1 MMKMRVAALLITLAT
16 LLCTG
21 PQLAAQQV
29 MPKGFTEDPV
39 KFIEEMKA
47 FFDSYDGKNGRE
59 YIEEFNKLY
68 WLPGKVSPELK
79 TIVYQN
85 SNMMVKKK
93 FRPQPEFYSYL
104 NTIKALVDNNTP
116 QATITAW
123 QACFTRIGGG
133 RLNKPFSDFINLG
146 EGLFLENKF
155 YRSPTAEWKMV
166 GGSWSFDCDTTAMMR
181 FTNVTLIGYAKGD
194 SSVIANTSGTY
205 YVSTNKWVGSG
216 GRVNWKRVGLGEN
229 EVYADLRKYTI
240 NVKQVSYT
248 ADSVMFVNRA
258 YFQDKQLQGKL
269 TEKAVPEGTELK
281 SAFPKFESYSSRYQI
296 KSIYPNVD
304 FEGGF
309 TQLGARFIGSGSKEM
324 PSRLYFKRNGKNF
337 LTVSTT
343 AFSFTKEKVGAT
355 NATIKFS
362 LDNDSIF
369 HPLVDFKYFVDTA
382 KVEIYRSDE
391 GGSQAPFYNSFH
403 KVDMYVQLITWFTK
417 DNQIQIGTLPGS
429 TAALATFP
437 SDNYYRQYQY
447 DRLQGMESI
456 HPLIR
461 IRNFVRDNGGKRV
474 FTTPELSSHWKIQ
487 PENIRPLLVQL
498 SNEGFIFFDPV
509 RDQITYKDK
518 TDFYIAARA
527 GKTDYDNLEF
537 RSNVA
542 SGALNGKLNL
552 LNYDLTLFGVKEVA
566 LSDSQ
571 NVVVFP
577 DKDMIVLKKNRNFS
591 FEGSIMA
598 GRFDY
603 YGRLFTFDY
612 EMFQLN
618 LTNVDSVRIY
628 VDGKERDP
636 RDPRGGFKQEKLRS
650 VIENMNGTLKI
661 DDPGNRSGVKSKNFA
676 QYPIFTSEKPSFVY
690 YDKAS
695 IQKGVYNRDR
705 FYFKIDPFTIDSL
718 DNFTTTGLRFGG
730 VLQTAGIL
738 PEVRDS
744 IGVMPDYSLG
754 FVKQAP
760 PGGYPLY
767 GGKAKFTNTINL
779 SNRGLRGNGEIK
791 YLTSTS
797 ISKDF
802 IFFPDSMNG
811 TAQSFVIDEQKGSGK
826 TEYPPVTSSNDYIH
840 WMPKK
845 DYMMITN
852 KDSLFTVFNGRAQHK
867 GTLTLTPKD
876 LRAKGTLSFSN
887 AEMDSKNML
896 FRHHVVDADTGDFR
910 LKAFEIAGL
919 AFSTVNVNAH
929 IDFDKREG
937 DFKANGKGSIVN
949 FPVNQYMCYMDNFKW
964 YMDKGEIELNGAQQ
978 GQKTAGAD
986 KIDLEGPEFISVHPR
1001 QDSLRFRAPKAKYDL
1016 KSYIIYAKQV
1026 KEVLVADA
1034 RIIPDSGNVTIEK
1047 NAVMRRLENAKIEA
1061 NVVTNYH
1068 KLFNCDI
1075 DVYSRRA
1082 YKATGD
1088 YAYVDELKLE
1098 QIIHF
1103 TKIAPDTSGQTFGE
1117 GVIADSSK
1125 FMLSPAYSFTGNVV
1139 LAASDQFLS
1148 FEGSTQLVHDCAI
1161 GKRRLRFKGEINPT
1175 QIYIPISAEPTDEKG
1190 NPIMAGIMSTLDST
1204 HVYGAFLSPKK
1215 MRTDVN
1221 VVTADGFL
1229 YFDKN
1234 SREYRISNKEK
1245 LIERSLP
1252 GNYISFST
1260 KTCLVYGEG
1269 KMNLGANLGQVMLL
1283 PVGNATHNT
1292 VTQVTTFDL
1301 VAAVDFYFDDGLL
1314 DKLIEDVNAST
1325 SLAPCEV
1332 ARPTFERALTEMIGK
1347 EKADKYVTQLKLYG
1361 QYKKFPDE
1369 LKYTFFF
1376 TDLQLTWNQKTRSY
1390 ISTGK
1395 LGLGNIGK
1403 TQINK
1408 FVPGTFMLERKNSG
1422 DLLTIYFE
1430 LDGGKWY
1437 TFTYMNGIMTAYS
1450 TNEAYNTAL
1459 KEMKDDKRKKEGEKG
1474 QRNYQFRGG
1483 SANDRSVLMKKL
1495 KRAEEGAADAPEPE
1509 GSGN

>member
-1 MMKMRVAALLITLAT
+1 MNMRFTYIFLFLLALLVNVNTAK
-16 LLCTG
+16 
-21 PQLAAQQV
+21 AQQV
-29 MPKGFTEDPV
+29 MPKAFTEDPV
-39 KFIEEMKA
+39 KFIEEMKN
-47 FFDSYDGKNGRE
+47 FFDSYDGKAGRE
-59 YIEEFNKLY
+59 YIDEFNKLY
-68 WLPGKVSPELK
+68 WLSGKVTPEMK
-79 TIVYQN
+79 TMMYQN
-85 SNMMVKKK
+85 SNLMIKKK
-93 FRPQPEFYSYL
+93 FRPQPEFYSYF
-104 NTIKALVDNNTP
+104 NTIKALADKSVP
-116 QATITAW
+116 QATINAW
-123 QACFTRIGGG
+123 QTCFNKIGSG

-146 EGLFLENKF
+146 EGLFLDNKF
-155 YRSPTAEWKMV
+155 YRSPTAEWKV
-166 GGSWSFDCDTTAMMR
+166 TGGSWSFDCDTSAVMR
-181 FTNVTLIGYAKGD
+181 FTNVTLIGFAKGD
-194 SSVIANTSGTY
+194 STVISNTSGVY
-205 YVSTNKWVGSG
+205 YVSTNKWVGTK
-216 GRVNWKRVGLGEN
+216 GRVNWKRVGLNEN
-229 EVYADLRKYTI
+229 DVYADLNKYTI
-240 NVKQVSYT
+240 SVKQVSYT
-248 ADSVMFVNRA
+248 ADTVTFVNRT
-258 YFQDKQLQGKL
+258 YFQDRQLQGKL

-309 TQLGARFIGSGSKEM
+309 TQLGARFIGSGSKEN
-324 PSRLYFKRNGKNF
+324 PSRLYFKRNGKDF

-343 AFSFTKEKVGAT
+343 AFSFSKERVAAS
-355 NATIKFS
+355 NAAVKFS

-369 HPLVDFKYFVDTA
+369 HPLVEFKYFVDTS
-382 KVEIYRSDE
+382 KVEIYRSEE

-403 KVDMYVQLITWFTK
+403 KVDMYVQLITWYTK
-417 DNQIQIGTLPGS
+417 DQQIQIGTLPGS
-429 TAALATFP
+429 TQAQATFP

-461 IRNFVRDNGGKRV
+461 IRNFVRDNGGRRV
-474 FTTPELSSHWKIQ
+474 FTTPELASHWKIQ
-487 PENIRPLLVQL
+487 PENLRPLLVVL
-498 SNEGFIFFDPV
+498 SNQGFIFYDPV
-509 RDQITYKDK
+509 RDQIIYKDK

-527 GKTDYDNLEF
+527 GRADYDNIEF
-537 RSNVA
+537 QSNVA
-542 SGALNGKLNL
+542 SGAANAKMNL
-552 LNYDLTLFGVKEVA
+552 LNYDLTIFGVKEVA
-566 LSDSQ
+566 ISDSQ

-577 DKDMIVLKKNRNFS
+577 DKDMIILKKNRNFS
-591 FEGSIMA
+591 FEGSVMA

-612 EMFQLN
+612 EMFQINLN
-618 LTNVDSVRIY
+618 NVDSVRIY

-636 RDPRGGFKQEKLRS
+636 RDPKGGFKQEKLRS
-650 VIENMNGTLKI
+650 VIENLNGTLKI
-661 DDPGNRSGVKSKNFA
+661 DYPGNRSGIKSKDYG

-690 YDKAS
+690 YDKPNV
-695 IQKGVYNRDR
+695 QRGVYNRDK

-718 DNFTTTGLRFGG
+718 DNFSTVGLKFGG

-754 FVKQAP
+754 FIKQAP

-791 YLTSTS
+791 YITSTS

-811 TAQSFVIDEQKGSGK
+811 TAQSFVIEEQKGSGK
-826 TEYPPVTSSNDYIH
+826 VEYPAVKSVNDYIH

-845 DYMMITN
+845 DYMQITSR
-852 KDSLFTVFNGRAQHK
+852 DSLFDVFNGKARAQ
-867 GTLTLTPKD
+867 GTLTLSPKD

-887 AEMDSKNML
+887 AEMDSKNMVL
-896 FRHHVVDADTGDFR
+896 KQHVVDADTSDFR
-910 LKAFEIAGL
+910 LKALEIAGL
-919 AFSTVNVNAH
+919 AFSTLNVNAH
-929 IDFDKREG
+929 VDFDKREG
-937 DFKANGKGSIVN
+937 DFKANGKGSVVN
-949 FPVNQYMCYMDNFKW
+949 FPVNQYMCFMDNFKW
-964 YMDKGEIELNGAQQ
+964 YMDKSEIELNGAQQ
-978 GQKTAGAD
+978 GKQTAGGD

-1016 KSYIIYAKQV
+1016 KNYIIYAKQV

-1034 RIIPDSGNVTIEK
+1034 RLIPDSGNVTIEK
-1047 NAVMRRLENAKIEA
+1047 NAVMRPLENAKIEA

-1068 KLFNCDI
+1068 KLFNCK
-1075 DVYSRRA
+1075 VEVFSRKS

-1088 YAYVDELKLE
+1088 YAYVDELKKE

-1103 TKIAPDTSGQTFGE
+1103 DRIAPDTAGQTYAE
-1117 GVIADSSK
+1117 GNIADSSK
-1125 FMLSPAYSFTGNVV
+1125 FMLSPAYSYSGKII
-1139 LAASDQFLS
+1139 LAASDQFLT
-1148 FEGSTQLVHDCAI
+1148 FEGSAMLTHDCAI
-1161 GKRRLRFKGEINPT
+1161 GKRRLRFKGEINPS
-1175 QIYIPISAEPTDEKG
+1175 QIYIPVPAEPTDEKG
-1190 NPIMAGIMSTLDST
+1190 DPIMAGIMSTLDST

-1215 MRTDVN
+1215 LRTDVN

-1229 YFDKN
+1229 YFDKA

-1269 KMNLGANLGQVMLL
+1269 KMNLGADLGQVMLM

-1292 VTQVTTFDL
+1292 VTQVTTFDV

-1332 ARPTFERALTEMIGK
+1332 ARPTFERALTEMVGK

-1369 LKYTFFF
+1369 LKFTFFF

-1390 ISTGK
+1390 ISSGK
-1395 LGLGNIGK
+1395 LGLGSIGK

-1408 FVPGTFMLERKNSG
+1408 FVPGTFMLERKRSG
-1422 DLLTIYFE
+1422 DVLTIYFE

-1437 TFTYMNGIMTAYS
+1437 TFTYTAGIMTAYS

-1483 SANDRSVLMKKL
+1483 SSNDRSMLMKKL
-1495 KRAEEGAADAPEPE
+1495 KRAEDAQTETPEPE